1 MAMAKINYKNQKLVF
16 MFLIS
21 NQLRVFSTIK
31 TALIL
36 ILLFFSTNKNFSQT
50 LSPNATVSV
59 LTCDS
64 GDELY
69 SLFGH
74 TALRFSDPENR
85 IDAVFNY
92 GYFDFATPNFY
103 LKFVKGDLKYFV
115 AVDKY
120 EDFLAEYIYFQRGVY
135 EQKLNLSDVQKQNVF
150 DELNAV
156 LASNKKFYT
165 YKFIDRN
172 CTTMIV
178 DVLNKNLTSP
188 INTKISDA
196 EKTNRTILYGY
207 LNSHF
212 YENLGINIMFGS
224 KTDKD
229 FDHIF
234 LPLQL
239 MEGIKKSKNNNQVLC
254 NATAVV
260 NIKSAPEPPFSITN
274 SWMLYVLVLGLVAL
288 INKKPVYLTYLV
300 LNGILGIFLFTVGFI
315 SLHNELSF
323 NSNILLFNPL
333 YLFLVY
339 FIIKNNLQ
347 LVRKTVLALLG
358 LLIIYLLIMINK
370 VHFLMFIPFILTN
383 AIVLRRVYVLK

>member
-1 MAMAKINYKNQKLVF
+1 
-16 MFLIS
+16 MFLVS
-21 NQLRVFSTIK
+21 NPFHFLKKLK
-31 TALIL
+31 TV
-36 ILLFFSTNKNFSQT
+36 ILLTLFLLSTNKNFGQT

-74 TALRFSDPENR
+74 TALRFADPENR

-135 EQKLNLSDVQKQNVF
+135 EQKLNLSDVQKQKIF

-156 LASNKKFYT
+156 LASDKKFYT

-274 SWMLYVLVLGLVAL
+274 SWVLYLVVLGLFAL
-288 INKKPVYLTYLV
+288 INKKPVYLTFLF

-347 LVRKTVLALLG
+347 LVRKTVLVLFG

-383 AIVLRRVYVLK
+383 AIVLRRIYVLK

>member
-1 MAMAKINYKNQKLVF
+1 
-16 MFLIS
+16 MFLVS
-21 NQLRVFSTIK
+21 NPFHFLKKLK
-31 TALIL
+31 TV
-36 ILLFFSTNKNFSQT
+36 ILLTLFLLSTNKNFGQT

-74 TALRFSDPENR
+74 TALRFADPENR

-135 EQKLNLSDVQKQNVF
+135 EQKLNLSDVQKQKIF

-156 LASNKKFYT
+156 LAFDKKFYT

-254 NATAVV
+254 NKTDIV
-260 NIKSAPEPPFSITN
+260 NIKSAPETSFSITN
-274 SWMLYVLVLGLVAL
+274 SWMLYVLVLACVAF
-288 INKKPVYLTYLV
+288 INKKPVYLTYWV

-323 NSNILLFNPL
+323 NINILLFNPL

-339 FIIKNNLQ
+339 FIVNNNLQ
-347 LVRKTVLALLG
+347 LVRKTVLVILG
-358 LLIIYLLIMINK
+358 ILLIYVLLLVNE
-370 VHFLMFIPFILTN
+370 VHFLMFIPFILAN
-383 AIVLRRVYVLK
+383 AILLRRVYVLK

>member
-1 MAMAKINYKNQKLVF
+1 
-16 MFLIS
+16 MFLVS
-21 NQLRVFSTIK
+21 NPFHFLKKLK
-31 TALIL
+31 TV
-36 ILLFFSTNKNFSQT
+36 ILLTLFLLSTNKNFGQT

-120 EDFLAEYIYFQRGVY
+120 EDFLAEYIYFQRGVC

-156 LASNKKFYT
+156 LASDKKFYT
-165 YKFIDRN
+165 YKFIDKN

-274 SWMLYVLVLGLVAL
+274 SWVLYLVVLGLFAL
-288 INKKPVYLTYLV
+288 INKKPVYLTFLF

-347 LVRKTVLALLG
+347 LVRKTVLVLFG
-358 LLIIYLLIMINK
+358 LLIIYILIMINK

>member
-1 MAMAKINYKNQKLVF
+1 
-16 MFLIS
+16 MFLVS
-21 NQLRVFSTIK
+21 NPFHFLKKLK
-31 TALIL
+31 TV
-36 ILLFFSTNKNFSQT
+36 LLLTLFLLSSNINFGQT

-64 GDELY
+64 GNELY

-103 LKFVKGDLKYFV
+103 LRFIKGDLQYFV

-120 EDFLAEYIYFQRGVY
+120 EAFLAEYIYFQRGVY
-135 EQKLNLSDVQKQNVF
+135 EQKLNLSEVQKQKIF

-156 LASNKKFYT
+156 ITSDKRFYT

-188 INTKISDA
+188 INTNISDA

-212 YENLGINIMFGS
+212 YENLGINIMFGA
-224 KTDKD
+224 KTDSD

-239 MEGIKKSKNNNQVLC
+239 MEGIKKSNNNNQMLC
-254 NATAVV
+254 NGADVV
-260 NIKSAPEPPFSITN
+260 NIKSAPKPPFSLTN
-274 SWMLYVLVLGLVAL
+274 SWMLYALVLACVVL
-288 INKKPVYLTYLV
+288 INKKRVYLTYLI

-323 NSNILLFNPL
+323 NFNILLFNPL
-333 YLFLVY
+333 YLFLVH
-339 FIIKNNLQ
+339 FIIKNNLKLIQ
-347 LVRKTVLALLG
+347 KTVLALLG
-358 LLIIYLLIMINK
+358 FIIIYLLLMVNK
-370 VHFLMFIPFILTN
+370 VHLVMFIPFITTN
-383 AIVLRRVYVLK
+383 LVLLNRIYFSK